1 MDAFYSIVI
10 DKKSEQ
16 PLYQQLAEGLCRMIE
31 QGILPANSKLPPIRY
46 MASKLHVNVVTVV
59 TAYKYLEQKKVVYSL
74 VGSGT
79 YVSPL
84 PIEQIEKPLV
94 FQQTKLFENEILT
107 EDTINFVDTSMP
119 QHLFP
124 VEEFKEAFDTVLERE
139 KGNAFGY
146 LDSMGYLPLRQILC
160 QYLQE
165 YSIHAAADNI
175 QIISGAQQGIDIISK
190 ALVNY
195 GDTIF
200 TEKPTVYSACGAF
213 LSRGGNVITVSMEQ
227 DGINIA
233 ELENLLKVYHPKF
246 LYIMAYFQT
255 PTGIS
260 YSMDKKRKLLD
271 LAEKYHFYIIED
283 DNLYDFYYGKNKI
296 VPLKALDYKNKVI
309 YIKSFSKIWVPGLRM
324 GFMLLPKKLLE
335 SVQSAKYTTDISTSG
350 FLQKGVEYYLR
361 KYGWQYHSAVMRKYG
376 GEQYRMAVS
385 AVKKHL
391 GQKVVFSPPEG
402 GISLWLKLPP
412 KVEAELLCK
421 MLLEQK
427 VIVAPSSQYYMGQKE
442 QESIR
447 ICFCNVK
454 QMQLENGMKKIAA
467 AIDKI
472 DKIQQ
477 AP

>member
-1 MDAFYSIVI
+1 MDKDSFYSIII
-10 DKKSEQ
+10 DKKSEL

-31 QGILPANSKLPPIRY
+31 QGILPANSKLPPIRR
-46 MASKLHVNVVTVV
+46 MASKLHVNAVTVV
-59 TAYKYLEQKKVVYSL
+59 AAYKYLEQKRVVYSL

-79 YVSPL
+79 YVAPL
-84 PIEQIEKPLV
+84 LIEQIEKPIVLNQAKTFV
-94 FQQTKLFENEILT
+94 KQICT
-107 EDTINFVDTSMP
+107 EGAVNFVDTSMP

-124 VEEFKEAFDTVLERE
+124 VDEFKDAFYTVLERE

-146 LDSMGYLPLRQILC
+146 LNSMGYLPLRQIIC

-165 YSIHAAADNI
+165 YSVHASADNI

-195 GDTIF
+195 GDVIF
-200 TEKPTVYSACGAF
+200 TEKPTFYGACGAF
-213 LSRGGNVITVSMEQ
+213 LSRGGNVITVSMEY
-227 DGINIA
+227 DGINMI
-233 ELENLLKVYHPKF
+233 ELENLLKVYHPRF

-260 YSMDKKRKLLD
+260 YSMEKKRKLLE

-283 DNLYDFYYGKNKI
+283 DNLYDFYYGGEKI

-309 YIKSFSKIWVPGLRM
+309 YIKSFSKILMPGLRM

-361 KYGWQYHSAVMRKYG
+361 KYGWQYHSAIMRKYG

-391 GQKVVFSPPEG
+391 KGKVDFLLPNG
-402 GISLWLKLPP
+402 GISLWLNLPTNIN
-412 KVEAELLCK
+412 AEELCK
-421 MLLEQK
+421 MLMVQN
-427 VIVAPSSQYYMGQKE
+427 VIVSPSSQYYVGKTE
-442 QESIR
+442 QQSIR
-447 ICFCNVK
+447 ICFSNVK
-454 QMQLENGMKKIAA
+454 QREMEEGMKKIAC

-472 DKIQQ
+472 LQN

>member
-1 MDAFYSIVI
+1 MDSFYSIII
-10 DKKSEQ
+10 DKKSEI
-16 PLYQQLAEGLCRMIE
+16 PLYKQLADGLCAMIE
-31 QGILPANSKLPPIRY
+31 QGILPANSKLPPIRQ
-46 MASKLHVNVVTVV
+46 MALKLHVNVVTVV

-94 FQQTKLFENEILT
+94 FQQTKQFETQHNLENV
-107 EDTINFVDTSMP
+107 INFVDTSMP

-139 KGNAFGY
+139 KGNAFRY
-146 LDSMGYLPLRQILC
+146 LDSMGYLPLRQIIC

-165 YSIHAAADNI
+165 YSIHAVADNI

-213 LSRGGNVITVSMEQ
+213 LSRGGNVITVSMEK
-227 DGINIA
+227 DGIHIA

-260 YSMDKKRKLLD
+260 YSMEKKRKLLE

-283 DNLYDFYYGKNKI
+283 DNLYDFYYGSEKI

-309 YIKSFSKIWVPGLRM
+309 YIKSFSKIWMPGLRM

-335 SVQSAKYTTDISTSG
+335 RVQSAKYTTDISTSG

-361 KYGWQYHSAVMRKYG
+361 KCGWQYHSSIMRKYG
-376 GEQYRMAVS
+376 GEQYRMAIS

-391 GQKVVFSPPEG
+391 ENKVNCLYPEG
-402 GISLWLKLPP
+402 GISLWLELPP
-412 KVEAELLCK
+412 KVESETLCK
-421 MLLEQK
+421 LLLDK
-427 VIVAPSSQYYMGQKE
+427 GVIVAPSSQYYMGQKE

-447 ICFCNVK
+447 VCFCNVK
-454 QMQLENGMKKIAA
+454 QREIEQGIKKIG
-467 AIDKI
+467 ITI
-472 DKIQQ
+472 EEILQN

>member
-1 MDAFYSIVI
+1 MNCFHSIVI
-10 DKKSEQ
+10 DKKIEK
-16 PLYQQLAEGLCRMIE
+16 PLYQQLAEGLCHMIE
-31 QGILPANSKLPPIRY
+31 QGILPANSKLPPIRR
-46 MASKLHVNVVTVV
+46 MASKLHINTVTVV

-94 FQQTKLFENEILT
+94 LEQTKKFEKQSSRENA
-107 EDTINFVDTSMP
+107 INFVDTSMP

-124 VEEFKEAFDTVLERE
+124 VEEFKEAFDTVLSRE
-139 KGNAFGY
+139 KGRAFEY
-146 LDSMGYLPLRQILC
+146 LDSMGYMPLRQILC

-165 YSIHAAADNI
+165 YGIYASAENI

-200 TEKPTVYSACGAF
+200 TEKPTFYGACGAF

-227 DGINIA
+227 DGINMS

-260 YSMDKKRKLLD
+260 YSIEKKRKLLE

-283 DNLYDFYYGKNKI
+283 DNLYDFYYGAERI

-309 YIKSFSKIWVPGLRM
+309 YIKSFSKILMPGLRM

-361 KYGWQYHSAVMRKYG
+361 KYGWQYHSSIMRKYG

-391 GQKVVFSPPEG
+391 EGKITFLLPEG

-412 KVEAELLCK
+412 KVEAEKLCT
-421 MLLEQK
+421 MLVKEK

-447 ICFCNVK
+447 VCFCNVK
-454 QMQLENGMKKIAA
+454 QRDLEQGIKKIGS

-472 DKIQQ
+472 LEN

>member
-1 MDAFYSIVI
+1 MDSFYSIII
-10 DKKSEQ
+10 DKKSEV

-31 QGILPANSKLPPIRY
+31 QGVLAANSKLPPIRQ
-46 MASKLHVNVVTVV
+46 MASQLHVNTVTVV
-59 TAYKYLEQKKVVYSL
+59 AAYKYLEQKRVVYSL

-84 PIEQIEKPLV
+84 PVEKMPEPIA
-94 FQQTKLFENEILT
+94 FQQTNFPKQYAIEGA
-107 EDTINFVDTSMP
+107 INFVDSSIP

-124 VEEFKEAFDTVLERE
+124 VEEFKEAFNVVLERE
-139 KGNAFGY
+139 RGNAFRY
-146 LDSMGYLPLRQILC
+146 LDSMGYLPLREILC
-160 QYLQE
+160 EYLQE
-165 YSIHAAADNI
+165 YAIHASAENI

-200 TEKPTVYSACGAF
+200 TEKPTFYGACAAF
-213 LSRGGNVITVSMEQ
+213 FSRGGNVIPISMEKN
-227 DGINIA
+227 GIDTL

-246 LYIMAYFQT
+246 LYVMAYFQT

-260 YSMDKKRKLLD
+260 YSMSKKRKLLE

-283 DNLYDFYYGKNKI
+283 DNLYDFYYGKEKI

-309 YIKSFSKIWVPGLRM
+309 YIKSFSKIWMPGLRM

-361 KYGWQYHSAVMRKYG
+361 KYGWKHHSEIMRKYG

-391 GQKVVFSPPEG
+391 AEKVSFLLPKG

-412 KVEAELLCK
+412 KIEAEKLCT
-421 MLLEQK
+421 MLMEQK
-427 VIVAPSSQYYMGQKE
+427 IIVSPSTQYYMGQKE
-442 QESIR
+442 ENENIR
-447 ICFCNVK
+447 ICFSNVK
-454 QMQLENGMKKIAA
+454 QRELEEGMKKINA
-467 AIDKI
+467 AIDRL
-472 DKIQQ
+472 QN